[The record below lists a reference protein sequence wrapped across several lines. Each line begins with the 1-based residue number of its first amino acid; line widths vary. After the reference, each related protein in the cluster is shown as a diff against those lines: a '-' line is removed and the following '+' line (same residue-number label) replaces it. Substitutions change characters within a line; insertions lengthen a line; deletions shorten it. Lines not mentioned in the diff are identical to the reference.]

1 MIRNFLYSILLTL
14 VVCSCGVDG
23 KHFKLEGRLLHLNQ
37 GEFYVYST
45 DGLLNG
51 IDTVKIVGG
60 RFAYEIPCTE
70 QGTLVIVFPNFY
82 EQPVFAAP
90 GKSVNMTGDASLL
103 RELETEGT
111 KDNELMTAFRKQVS
125 GLSPQQT
132 TAAAAAF
139 VRKNAD
145 SEAALWIVR
154 KYFVATP
161 SPDYAQARKL
171 LATLHDRQPR
181 NGNVARLAQQV
192 NELTATAIGA
202 TLPKFSCTDTSGKTI
217 SSNEITKAYVGV
229 VYLWASWNYESTEMQ
244 RRLRLMKDK
253 AGGKLSII
261 GISADAAPASCKTFL
276 ERDSV
281 RWSTVCDGMMFE
293 SKTVRA
299 LGLYGIPSNILLKNG
314 KIIDRDLSTSELMR
328 RLEELL

>member
-1 MIRNFLYSILLTL
+1 M
-14 VVCSCGVDG
+14 CSCGVDG

-90 GKSVNMTGDASLL
+90 GKSVKVTGDASLL

-132 TAAAAAF
+132 AEAAAAF

-145 SEAALWIVR
+145 SEVALWIVR

-171 LATLHDRQPR
+171 LTVLHDRQPR
-181 NGNVARLAQQV
+181 NGHVARLTHQV
-192 NELTATAIGA
+192 NALAATATGA
-202 TLPKFSCTDTSGKTI
+202 TLPNFSCTDTYGKNV
-217 SSNEITKAYVGV
+217 SSAQVTKAAVGV
-229 VYLWASWNYESTEMQ
+229 IYLWASRNYESTEMQ
-244 RRLRLMKDK
+244 RRLKQMKTK
-253 AGGKLSII
+253 AGSKLRII
-261 GISADAAPASCKTFL
+261 GFSVDAAPASCKSFL

-281 RWSTVCDGMMFE
+281 KWSTVCDGLMFE
-293 SKTVRA
+293 NKTVRA
-299 LGLYGIPSNILLKNG
+299 LGLYSIPSNIVLKNG
-314 KIIDRDLSTSELMR
+314 KIIERNLSSSELMR
-328 RLEELL
+328 KLEDML